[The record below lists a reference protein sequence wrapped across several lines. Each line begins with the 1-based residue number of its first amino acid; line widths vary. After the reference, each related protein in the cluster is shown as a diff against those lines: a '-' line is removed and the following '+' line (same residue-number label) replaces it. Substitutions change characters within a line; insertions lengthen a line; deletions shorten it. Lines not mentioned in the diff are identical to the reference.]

1 MTLDYLDFDY
11 SEDAD
16 GTGTFDAM
24 ASVQPAQ
31 LVHLQAEVERV
42 LAWAY
47 AGFPGECQPLEDG
60 GTWQY
65 DLRGSQE
72 TSALLAL
79 EFDAE
84 TSRLA
89 ATPGPAGPSRTTVC
103 LTLSGSAD
111 FCTAFRD
118 VFSID

>member
-31 LVHLQAEVERV
+31 LVHLHAEVARV
-42 LAWAY
+42 LAWAH
-47 AGFPGECQPLEDG
+47 AGFPGECRPLEDG

-72 TSALLAL
+72 TSAPLTL

-84 TSRLA
+84 TSRLS
-89 ATPGPAGPSRTTVC
+89 ATPGSAGAPRTTVC
-103 LTLSGSAD
+103 LTLSGNAG
-111 FCTAFRD
+111 FCAAFRD
-118 VFSID
+118 AFGVD

>member
-24 ASVQPAQ
+24 ASVPAAQ
-31 LVHLQAEVERV
+31 LAKLQAEVARV
-42 LAWAY
+42 LAWAH
-47 AGFPGECQPLEDG
+47 AGFPGECLPLEDG

-72 TSALLAL
+72 TSASLGL

-89 ATPGPAGPSRTTVC
+89 ATAGPAGPPRTTVC
-103 LTLSGSAD
+103 LALSGNAE
-111 FCTAFRD
+111 FCAAFRVAFGLD
-118 VFSID
+118 